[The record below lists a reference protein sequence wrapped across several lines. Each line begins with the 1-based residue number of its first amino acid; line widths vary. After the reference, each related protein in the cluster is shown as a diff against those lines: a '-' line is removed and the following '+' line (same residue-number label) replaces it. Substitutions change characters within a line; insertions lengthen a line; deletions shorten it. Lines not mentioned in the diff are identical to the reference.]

1 MMLADPGRMHAEPIG
16 VQCFFRYVGD
26 ELVRR
31 PRVVLVVIVAQGE
44 VAEFHHTPPM
54 VHQAL
59 RPVLVAGSIDAF
71 ATVVNATDWTRPGPL
86 CTERMPPS
94 ARKL

>member
-1 MMLADPGRMHAEPIG
+1 MHAEPIG
-16 VQCFFRYVGD
+16 VQRFFRYVGD

-31 PRVVLVVIVAQGE
+31 PRVVFVVIVAQGE

-54 VHQAL
+54 VHRAL
-59 RPVLVAGSIDAF
+59 RLVLVVAGSIDAF
-71 ATVVNATDWTRPGPL
+71 ATVVNATDRTGLESL

-94 ARKL
+94 AREL